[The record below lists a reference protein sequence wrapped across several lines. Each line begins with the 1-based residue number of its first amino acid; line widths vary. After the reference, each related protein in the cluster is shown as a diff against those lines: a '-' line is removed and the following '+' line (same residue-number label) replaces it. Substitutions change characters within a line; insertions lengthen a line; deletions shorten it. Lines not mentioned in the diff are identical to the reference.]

1 MLHSTEKIILEGLAQ
16 RVLTDTDLAI
26 LFDKSPASRYG
37 LVNKALAKKELLA
50 LRRGLYVL
58 AQPYSQQLWSLPY
71 LANRIMPFSYVSL
84 ESALAYHG
92 LIPERVTHTYSIT
105 LFGRNHQFETTLGD
119 FIYYHIPLKS
129 YEYFTGVL
137 QEAVNQQ
144 HFFMATPLRAL
155 ADWVYVR
162 KINEVNVHYLQ
173 YNLRVEQE
181 DINKFKKEE
190 IEALLNVYRSQRVLQ
205 FLNTLMRE
213 LFYV

>member
-1 MLHSTEKIILEGLAQ
+1 MLNSTEKILGAGLAQ
-16 RVLTDTDLAI
+16 RVFTDTDLAI
-26 LFDKSPASRYG
+26 LFDKSKASRYG

-58 AQPYSQQLWSLPY
+58 APRYSQQLWSLPY

-92 LIPERVTHTYSIT
+92 LIPERVTQTDSIT
-105 LFGRNHQFETTLGD
+105 LFGRNHQLQTPLGD
-119 FIYYHIPLKS
+119 FIYTHIPLKP
-129 YEYFTGVL
+129 YEYFTGVR
-137 QEAVNQQ
+137 QEGVNQQ

-155 ADWVYVR
+155 TDWVYVR

-173 YNLRVEQE
+173 YNLRIEKE
-181 DINKFKKEE
+181 DIVKFKKEE
-190 IEALLNVYRSQRVLQ
+190 MEALLNVYRSQRVLQ

-213 LFYV
+213 LFYA